1 MAEVIKAVT
10 IRFKYTR
17 LKGLVSLLIILTI
30 ACLIML
36 YKYGYFGVAYQKV
49 FGAEVTITIT
59 DSENKGLPA
68 NVQITNIKKT
78 KYNSIQKAD
87 ENGQVAF
94 EKLVSGQ
101 YQINIGYAGYT
112 SLSEN
117 IKIKRG
123 KNTTSYK
130 LEKIPAKKININ
142 GVIQNYINEQPIS
155 GAKITVEGQSVTTDA
170 SGKYSMENI
179 TTQEQDVVIEKSGYI
194 TNSRKIVITVSDVG
208 KLTLTP
214 EGRVVYVSNK
224 DQGKRG
230 LFTVNYD
237 GTDPKPL
244 VERKGEYEDYGPI
257 LSPDKKKVV
266 FSSTREGA
274 RDGNVPRVDQFIVD
288 ITGKNLNKVCE
299 QCYQAVWSSNSKNI
313 VWQNS
318 HKNEASQIVYE
329 AYIYKVASNE
339 NLLITSQ
346 INSTINGLVFN
357 ESATKI
363 AYSINGSIP
372 PKYEIYIYDINSAVS
387 SKIVDGQAYIYVMKF
402 ISENEV
408 LYNSYHTPSGHTKYY
423 AFKLADNTSSEVDY
437 QYPNRYANKSPD
449 GKKVAY
455 GENRDGKGNVY
466 VADNDKGTNEKQLTN
481 VDAHIISLYWSG
493 DGKYIVFEITK
504 PGESA
509 LYAVGIEGGVAKKII
524 DTASNDRM

>member
-17 LKGLVSLLIILTI
+17 LKGLVSLLIVLAII
-30 ACLIML
+30 CLIML
-36 YKYGYFGVAYQKV
+36 YKYGYFGVAYQKI

-59 DSENKGLPA
+59 DLENKGLSA

-78 KYNSIQKAD
+78 KYNSSRKAN
-87 ENGQVAF
+87 ENGQVTF

-117 IKIKRG
+117 IKLKRG
-123 KNTTSYK
+123 KNTTSYQ

-155 GAKITVEGQSVTTDA
+155 GAKITIEGQSATTDA
-170 SGKYSMENI
+170 NGKYSMENI

-194 TNSRKIVITVSDVG
+194 TNSKKIVITVSDVE

-237 GTDPKPL
+237 GSDPKSL
-244 VERKGEYEDYGPI
+244 VQRKGEYEDYGPI
-257 LSPDKKKVV
+257 LSPDKKNVI

-274 RDGNVPRVDQFIVD
+274 KDGSSPRVDQFVVD
-288 ITGKNLNKVCE
+288 ITGKNLNKICE
-299 QCYQAVWSSNSKNI
+299 KCNQATWSPTSKSI
-313 VWQNS
+313 VWQNYK
-318 HKNEASQIVYE
+318 KNEANQSVYE
-329 AYIYKVASNE
+329 SYLYKVASRE

-346 INSTINGLVFN
+346 INYTIGGLVFN

-363 AYSINGSIP
+363 AYSINGSSP
-372 PKYEIYIYDINSAVS
+372 AKYELFVYDINSATS
-387 SKIVDGQAYIYVMKF
+387 SKIVDGQTYIYVMKF
-402 ISENEV
+402 IADNEV
-408 LYNSYHTPSGHTKYY
+408 LYSSYDTQSSQNKYY
-423 AFKLADNTSSEVDY
+423 SFKLADNTSSEVDY
-437 QYPNRYANKSPD
+437 QYPNRYAIKSPD

-466 VADNDKGTNEKQLTN
+466 IADNDKGTNEKQLTN
-481 VDAHIISLYWSG
+481 VDADITSLYWTS
-493 DGKYIVFEITK
+493 DGKYIVFEIRK

-509 LYAVGIEGGVAKKII
+509 LYMVGIEGGSAKKII
-524 DTASNDRM
+524 DTASSDRM